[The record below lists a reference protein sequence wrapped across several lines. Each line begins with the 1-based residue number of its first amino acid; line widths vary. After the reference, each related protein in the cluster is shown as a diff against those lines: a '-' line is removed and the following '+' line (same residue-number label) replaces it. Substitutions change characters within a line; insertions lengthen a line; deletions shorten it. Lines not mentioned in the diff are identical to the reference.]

1 MFIHRNDVVWA
12 VRYFH
17 LLQCDN
23 LIITNQSRMYM
34 TFNFTA
40 NAVSV
45 EMILVN
51 GADSPGRRLVIVH
64 GYTKNQFFASTLLIL
79 KIKLENRNYHNEMNF
94 EKF

>member
-1 MFIHRNDVVWA
+1 MFWA
-12 VRYFH
+12 VGYFH

-23 LIITNQSRMYM
+23 LIVTNQSCIYV

-64 GYTKNQFFASTLLIL
+64 GYTKNQFIANILLMF
-79 KIKLENRNYHNEMNF
+79 KTKLENRNYHNEMNF

>member
-1 MFIHRNDVVWA
+1 VFIHRNDVVWA
-12 VRYFH
+12 VRYFQ

-23 LIITNQSRMYM
+23 LIITNQLHIYM
-34 TFNFTA
+34 TFSFTV
-40 NAVSV
+40 NTVSV

-64 GYTKNQFFASTLLIL
+64 GYTKNQFIASTLLML